1 MFGCGGRFDIDPVGI
16 LPAAKEGFDRMSRFG
31 SGMFLLRFWLFGTAA
46 TMSLG
51 LLAGAGATAQPAPQ
65 LPLAEEA
72 RLALIDYCVIE
83 GSRMASQYANI
94 TSGCR
99 CTVAKIMPQMNED
112 EMRRVVQWRKPVAA
126 IKSRWDAAVEE
137 CR

>member
-1 MFGCGGRFDIDPVGI
+1 
-16 LPAAKEGFDRMSRFG
+16 MSRFG
-31 SGMFLLRFWLFGTAA
+31 SDSCSLRLWPLGVAA
-46 TMSLG
+46 TVSFGILG
-51 LLAGAGATAQPAPQ
+51 GAAATAQPAPQ
-65 LPLAEEA
+65 LPLAEDA

-112 EMRRVVQWRKPVAA
+112 EMRRVVQWRKPVAS

-137 CR
+137 CK